1 MNIAIAN
8 RSDPLSRSAKARL
21 AEAAVCAALRL
32 SPAALRQKRRGVGRA
47 AFGRQVAMYL
57 AHVGFGLSLTQV
69 GLAFG
74 RDRTTVRHACALVED
89 RRDQPGFELA
99 LAALEAGL
107 ALRLRTLVAELG
119 R

>member
-1 MNIAIAN
+1 MNIRFAN
-8 RSDPLSRSAKARL
+8 RPDPLSRSARARL
-21 AEAAVCAALRL
+21 AEIVVCAALRL
-32 SPAALRQKRRGVGRA
+32 PLAALRQERRGVSRV

-57 AHVGFGLSLTQV
+57 AHVGLGLNLSQV

-89 RRDQPGFELA
+89 RRSQPGFELA
-99 LAALEAGL
+99 LAALEAGVM
-107 ALRLRTLVAELG
+107 LRLRAFEPESG